1 MEEYIYLIVLASSS
15 SQSYHL
21 QVTYQIYV
29 DSWDTDP
36 NEVTPFESAERKKNP
51 RLRSYGTFRNLLQHL
66 ILNNC
71 VVLPPTVHDY
81 TMDRNADMP
90 PDDREEDSLSA
101 KRNPDQYYRL

>member
-1 MEEYIYLIVLASSS
+1 MEEYTL
-15 SQSYHL
+15 SYCTGLKLLTIISL
-21 QVTYQIYV
+21 QVSYQIYV

-90 PDDREEDSLSA
+90 PDDREEDSLSE
-101 KRNPDQYYRL
+101 KKP